1 MSDETFQRPIYQPKA
16 IGEERRKKEWVQLG
30 DGGWICCWS
39 LTVADLSQAL
49 MRAERPALGD
59 QPARIDAMASLVGH
73 IQVSCH
79 TGEEAQAP
87 LVFQNPDSIWRLSLP
102 EMVSLMEVINRLNGT
117 DDVSLTDLRS
127 FFETPQA
134 STS

>member
-1 MSDETFQRPIYQPKA
+1 MSETTVERPIYQPKA
-16 IGEERRKKEWVQLG
+16 LGEERRKKEWVQLG
-30 DGGWICCWS
+30 EGGWVCCWS

-87 LVFQNPDSIWRLSLP
+87 LVFQSMDPVWRLSLP
-102 EMVSLMEVINRLNGT
+102 EMSALMECINRLNGT

-127 FFETPQA
+127 FFETQPGN
-134 STS
+134 TS